1 MLAAF
6 GTSGQVVADVIP
18 EIELIIGKQPEV
30 PQLGPTESQNRFN
43 RVFKQ
48 FISVFT
54 AKEHPLVVFLDDLQW
69 ADSASLKLIEL
80 LVTDCDRKYLLI
92 IGAYRDN
99 EVSATHPLIATIENI
114 AKTQVDTQPIVS
126 NIILAPLDSSHVKE
140 LIADT
145 LDGQITKKIE
155 LLAELLFNKTQ
166 GNPFFLTQLLKALYQ
181 ENLLVYDFQ
190 SGAWQWDL
198 EHIQAIGITD
208 CNIVDLIARNIR
220 KLPAAA
226 QSALKLAACIGNQF
240 NLEVLAI
247 VSEQYQKETAL
258 NLWDALQAGLVL
270 PLSNDYKIPLVFEG
284 AETGLAG
291 LQDVKVDYK
300 FLHDKVQQA
309 AYSLI
314 PDGEK

>member
-1 MLAAF
+1 MLAAL
-6 GTSGQVVADVIP
+6 GTSGKVVADVIP

-80 LVTDCDRKYLLI
+80 MATDSDSKYLLI

-99 EVSATHPLIATIENI
+99 EVSATHPLITTIENI

-166 GNPFFLTQLLKALYQ
+166 GNQFFLTQLLKALYQ
-181 ENLLVYDFQ
+181 ENLLIYDFQ
-190 SGAWQWDL
+190 SGAWQ
-198 EHIQAIGITD
+198 
-208 CNIVDLIARNIR
+208 
-220 KLPAAA
+220 
-226 QSALKLAACIGNQF
+226 
-240 NLEVLAI
+240 
-247 VSEQYQKETAL
+247 
-258 NLWDALQAGLVL
+258 
-270 PLSNDYKIPLVFEG
+270 
-284 AETGLAG
+284 
-291 LQDVKVDYK
+291 
-300 FLHDKVQQA
+300 
-309 AYSLI
+309 
-314 PDGEK
+314 